1 MINIDKYRGKY
12 RIPSA
17 RWTAWDYGANAA
29 YFVTICTAERT
40 HDFGTIDNGIMNL
53 SLLGQS
59 ARDCWHEIPA
69 HFPFVELDEFVVMPN
84 HVHGIVVFKKPDM
97 VETQNIASLQRGA
110 PKNKFGPQSQN
121 LASVIRG
128 YKIGVT
134 QFARL
139 NKIPFTWQA
148 RYHEHV
154 IRSSEEHARIQRYI
168 LTNPQ
173 TWDKDT
179 NYR

>member
-1 MINIDKYRGKY
+1 MPDNDKFRGKY

-17 RWTAWDYGANAA
+17 RWVVWDYGANAA
-29 YFVTICTAERT
+29 YFVTICTAERA
-40 HDFGTIDNGIMNL
+40 HGFGTIANGNMNL
-53 SLLGQS
+53 SLLGH
-59 ARDCWHEIPA
+59 AALDCWHEIPN

-84 HVHGIVVFKKPDM
+84 HVHGIVVINKPDS
-97 VETQNIASLQRGA
+97 VETQYFASLQK
-110 PKNKFGPQSQN
+110 PKNTFGPQSQN

-134 QFARL
+134 RFARQHNIQFA
-139 NKIPFTWQA
+139 WQA
-148 RYHEHV
+148 RYHDHI
-154 IRSSEEHARIQRYI
+154 IRSAVEQARIQRYI

-173 TWDKDT
+173 SWEKDI